1 MEKDPLKKN
10 YDPLYIKEEL
20 LSTVLSIVLN
30 IISAAGKIV
39 CGVIFGAVS
48 VLADGF
54 NNLSDCGGNIITL
67 IGVKFSSMPADRE
80 HPFGHARGE
89 YIVPMALSFLIIL
102 LGFELFTSSVDSL
115 IEGSKLTFSY
125 ITVAVLA
132 VSVAVKLFMFF
143 FNRHLSVKLGSDTL
157 SATAIDSLGDALS
170 SLVVL
175 ASLLIMRFTSV
186 ALDGYAGCVI
196 SVVIFVSGI
205 RVLRSAV
212 GKQLGKRPSKEVLS
226 EITRRLLSY
235 EGVYGIHSLTV
246 HDYVSKL
253 YAYVHI
259 EVDADV
265 PFLASHELA
274 DKIENDFAASTD
286 VLLTVHLDP
295 IIMNDPLT
303 VKLRTQITDELG
315 ASLSFPFAIHD
326 FRLVRCS
333 PMRIVFEVSVPNECS
348 LSDDKIKSDIVEN
361 LYASFGTEYDYF
373 VSVRREIT
381 A

>member
-1 MEKDPLKKN
+1 MEINPLKKN
-10 YDPLYIKEEL
+10 YNTTLN
-20 LSTVLSIVLN
+20 STMLKTTFLTIALN
-30 IISAAGKIV
+30 ILLAAGKII
-39 CGVIFGAVS
+39 CGVAFGAVS

-54 NNLSDCGGNIITL
+54 NSLSDCGGNVITL
-67 IGVKFSSMPADRE
+67 IGVRMSALPADKE

-89 YIVPMALSFLIIL
+89 YIVSMALSFLIIL
-102 LGFELFTSSVDSL
+102 LGFELFSDSVDNL

-143 FNRHLSVKLGSDTL
+143 FNGYMGKKLSSEALH
-157 SATAIDSLGDALS
+157 ATAIDSLGDALS
-170 SLVVL
+170 SFVVL
-175 ASLLIMRFTSV
+175 ISLLVMKFTSV

-196 SVVIFVSGI
+196 SVVIFISGI
-205 RVLRSAV
+205 KVLKAAV
-212 GKQLGKRPSKEVLS
+212 DKQLGKRPSKEVLN

-274 DKIENDFAASTD
+274 DKIENDFADTTD

-295 IIMNDPLT
+295 FVMNDSLT
-303 VKLRTQITDELG
+303 VKLR
-315 ASLSFPFAIHD
+315 SLVEDTLEGTLEFSFAIHD
-326 FRLVRCS
+326 FRLVRCN
-333 PMRIVFEVSVPNECS
+333 PMRLVFEVAVSGDCKM
-348 LSDDKIKSDIVEN
+348 SDDDIRSRIVGE
-361 LYASFGTEYDYF
+361 LYGAFGCEYDYF
-373 VSVRREIT
+373 VSIKRDM
-381 A
+381 